1 MKWWIAVGILA
12 MFSLVVGGIYFFVST
27 KNTSISKTIEEV
39 VPQGE
44 SAYTKRFVGE
54 LVSMDKT
61 NATMT
66 LISSDGSSYNFAI
79 SQAMIENN
87 DADLMVPTG
96 SKIEVMW
103 KDAVS
108 MDEIMMRYEK
118 DPNEVVNKGNTAI
131 SITQVQ

>member
-1 MKWWIAVGILA
+1 